1 MVFSSP
7 VFIFMFLP
15 LVLTIYY
22 LLPSKYKNL
31 LLTIASLYFYAFGEK
46 FMVILIILS
55 TLINFYCG
63 ILIERGKAKLGLR
76 LAIFYNLLTLG
87 FFKYF
92 NFTFENFN
100 SLLTFVNI
108 KSDYLI
114 NIPKIALPIGI
125 SFFTFECLSYV
136 IDVYRKEVK
145 ANKNFLEFITFVT
158 LFPHLIAGPVI
169 RYVDL
174 QIQLERKDLSYF
186 NFKIGLERFIIGLA
200 KKMIIA
206 NTFAKIAD
214 EVFKHNIDDLSTSFA
229 WIGIISYTIQ
239 IYFDFSGYSDMAIG
253 LAKMFGFNFL
263 ENFNYPY
270 ISKSIKEFWRRWHIS
285 LSSWFRDYLYISL
298 GGNKISKSRTYLN
311 LFIVFFATGL
321 WHGASW
327 NFVVWGLFHGFFIVF
342 ERIGFDKIL
351 TKFWTPIQHFYTLL
365 IVIIGWVFF
374 RSDNLES
381 AVLFIKKMFIYS
393 DGDEYL
399 NSYLTYFNINNELY
413 FTFFMALLFSLPS
426 YKYFDS
432 FLSKK
437 NTTILRPIIFILL
450 LFISITYLASGTYN
464 PFIYYKF

>member
-1 MVFSSP
+1 
-7 VFIFMFLP
+7 
-15 LVLTIYY
+15 
-22 LLPSKYKNL
+22 
-31 LLTIASLYFYAFGEK
+31 
-46 FMVILIILS
+46 
-55 TLINFYCG
+55 
-63 ILIERGKAKLGLR
+63 
-76 LAIFYNLLTLG
+76 
-87 FFKYF
+87 
-92 NFTFENFN
+92 
-100 SLLTFVNI
+100 
-108 KSDYLI
+108 
-114 NIPKIALPIGI
+114 
-125 SFFTFECLSYV
+125 
-136 IDVYRKEVK
+136 
-145 ANKNFLEFITFVT
+145 
-158 LFPHLIAGPVI
+158 
-169 RYVDL
+169 
-174 QIQLERKDLSYF
+174 
-186 NFKIGLERFIIGLA
+186 
-200 KKMIIA
+200 MIIA